1 MQKQPPKRPA
11 QRERKDGRKSFL
23 VYLPA
28 KVITDLKVA
37 ALHEGKH
44 AYQLTEEAVRR
55 YLVERRT
62 GRKVGS

>member
-1 MQKQPPKRPA
+1 MQKSPRKSTVPK
-11 QRERKDGRKSFL
+11 ERKDGRKQFL

-28 KVITDLKVA
+28 KIIMDLKIA

-44 AYQLTEEAVRR
+44 AYQLTEEAVRQ
-55 YLVERRT
+55 YLVEKRT